1 MELIVPRIS
10 RFFGTTCKR
19 GSLHRLSAMCSNFRV
34 EVDLNA
40 PISRRS
46 SAVTESRGLY
56 PRDTLLTKKFEEEL

>member
-1 MELIVPRIS
+1 
-10 RFFGTTCKR
+10 
-19 GSLHRLSAMCSNFRV
+19 MCSNFRV

>member
-1 MELIVPRIS
+1 
-10 RFFGTTCKR
+10 
-19 GSLHRLSAMCSNFRV
+19 MCSNFRV

-56 PRDTLLTKKFEEEL
+56 PRDTLLTKKFEEELYGLLRPAVPSGDPESLANAARVLGL